1 MPDATPIS
9 HVSDTAHWV
18 AIYRAMES
26 ERPDALFR
34 DPHAR
39 RLAGA
44 RGEEIVRTMP
54 RGRSWA
60 WPMIVRTAVMDEIML
75 RAVSR
80 DGVRTVVNLA
90 AGLDTRPYRL
100 DLPATLRWFD
110 VDFPDVQQYKRDA
123 VAGEAPRCHL
133 EWAPADLSD
142 AAARQAVLERVT
154 AAGGPGL
161 VIAEGLLIYLTPEQV
176 SALARDLHA
185 CPALSWWLIDI
196 ASPAQDDA
204 AHVGTP
210 RRGRRG
216 AVPVRARRGH
226 GLLRACGLARS
237 GIPVELGRVT
247 PTASNHEAGLALE
260 SGGPALPETQAGGG
274 PADGRNRAVA
284 GDRAVRRRGASLL
297 CPRVRPAY
305 FSSHLIPTEDRRPC
319 TTD

>member
-196 ASPAQDDA
+196 ASPRLLKMMQR
-204 AHVGTP
+204 TW
-210 RRGRRG
+210 GRRVAAGG
-216 AVPVRARRGH
+216 APFQFAPAEGTAFFEPAGWREVEFRSNWEESLRLRRTMKLAWLWNLVGRLFPKHKREEARRMAGIV
-226 GLLRACGLARS
+226 LLQAT
-237 GIPVELGRVT
+237 GR
-247 PTASNHEAGLALE
+247 
-260 SGGPALPETQAGGG
+260 
-274 PADGRNRAVA
+274 
-284 GDRAVRRRGASLL
+284 
-297 CPRVRPAY
+297 
-305 FSSHLIPTEDRRPC
+305 
-319 TTD
+319 

>member
-60 WPMIVRTAVMDEIML
+60 WPMIVRTAVMDEIIL

-196 ASPAQDDA
+196 ASPRLLKMMQR
-204 AHVGTP
+204 TW
-210 RRGRRG
+210 GRRVAAGG
-216 AVPVRARRGH
+216 APFQFAPAEGTAFFEPAGWREVEFRSNWEESLRLRRTMKLAWLWNLVGRLFPKHKREEARRMAGIV
-226 GLLRACGLARS
+226 LLQAT
-237 GIPVELGRVT
+237 GR
-247 PTASNHEAGLALE
+247 
-260 SGGPALPETQAGGG
+260 
-274 PADGRNRAVA
+274 
-284 GDRAVRRRGASLL
+284 
-297 CPRVRPAY
+297 
-305 FSSHLIPTEDRRPC
+305 
-319 TTD
+319 